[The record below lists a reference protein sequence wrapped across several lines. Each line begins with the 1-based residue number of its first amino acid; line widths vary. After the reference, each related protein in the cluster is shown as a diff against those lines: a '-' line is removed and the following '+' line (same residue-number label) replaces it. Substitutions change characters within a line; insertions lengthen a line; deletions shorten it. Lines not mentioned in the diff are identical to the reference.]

1 MSGIKKLAGQTL
13 WYGVSSIA
21 ARFIGYLLTPYLT
34 NPDVLKEV
42 AYGQMSII
50 YAAIPFLNIIFTYG
64 LETAYF
70 RFSKSKEEEKDV
82 YSTAMIS
89 LIGSTIF
96 FTSLL
101 LFFRQP
107 LATLLGVKQYPQ
119 YLTLTA
125 FIIAADALSA
135 LAFAKLRH
143 EGRPRKFALVRIAGI
158 LINIGFTVFFL
169 SVCPRLQ
176 QQNPNSF
183 IGALYDRN
191 FSVGYILL
199 ANLLQASFTILFL
212 AKEFFSFNL
221 RFNAK
226 LWRQIIAYSS
236 PLILAGFAGMINET
250 FDRIMLRLWSSAPT
264 EKAALIQVATYSACY
279 KLSILITLSVQAFRM
294 AAEPFFFSAARG
306 QQPQRVYARVMK
318 FFVITVCFMFLGVVL
333 FLDIWKHFIT
343 NPVYWLGLGVVPILL
358 LANMFLGIYYNLS
371 IWYKLAN
378 RTIAGAWI
386 TLIGAATTLLINA
399 LFIPRYGYY
408 ACAWATFFCYGSMMV
423 ISFVWGQ
430 KVYRVPY
437 AWKKLVAYMVICLM
451 LYSFYLLFAILHL
464 NEWMNRGF
472 AAALLFVWT
481 WFIGLVEGK
490 EFSRLPVIGRLYKK
504 QGLVAGNVKA

>member
-21 ARFIGYLLTPYLT
+21 ARFLSYLLTPYLT
-34 NPDVLKEV
+34 NPVVLKET

-70 RFSKSKEEEKDV
+70 RFSKTAEDEKTV
-82 YSTAMIS
+82 YSTAMLSI
-89 LIGSTIF
+89 IGSTIV

-101 LFFRQP
+101 LFFKQP
-107 LATLLGVKQYPQ
+107 LATLLGVEKHPE

-125 FIIAADALSA
+125 FIIAADALST
-135 LAFAKLRH
+135 LSFAKLRH

-169 SVCPRLQ
+169 SVCPKLQ
-176 QQNPNSF
+176 AQNPNSA
-183 IGALYDRN
+183 IGVLYKKD
-191 FSVGYILL
+191 FAVGYILL
-199 ANLLQASFTILFL
+199 ANLLSSAFTILFL
-212 AKEFFSFNL
+212 AKEFFSFSL
-221 RFNAK
+221 RFDAK
-226 LWRQIIAYSS
+226 LWREILVYSS

-250 FDRIMLRLWSSAPT
+250 FDRIMLRLWSTAKDP
-264 EKAALIQVATYSACY
+264 LVQVAIYSACY

-306 QQPQRVYARVMK
+306 QQPQKVYARVMK
-318 FFVITVCFMFLGVVL
+318 FFVITVCFMFLAVVL
-333 FLDIWKHFIT
+333 FLDVWKHFIT
-343 NPVYWLGLGVVPILL
+343 NPVLWQGLGVVPILL
-358 LANMFLGIYYNLS
+358 LANIFLGVYYNLS

-386 TLIGAATTLLINA
+386 TLIGAGITLLINA
-399 LFIPRYGYY
+399 LFIPRFGYY
-408 ACAWATFFCYGSMMV
+408 ACAWATFLCYGSMMV
-423 ISFVWGQ
+423 VSFVWGQ

-437 AWKKLVAYMVICLM
+437 AWKKLVAYLVICLI
-451 LYSFYLLFAILHL
+451 LYSFYSLFGLLHL
-464 NEWMNRGF
+464 NEWINRSF
-472 AAALLFVWT
+472 AVLLLLIWT

-490 EFSRLPVIGRLYKK
+490 EFSRLPVIGRLYK
-504 QGLVAGNVKA
+504 QPVLAAGKG